1 MSQARGTF
9 GPKLLPRAAVG
20 GVVLALMCA
29 ALPAGAF
36 AQAAAP
42 VTVQRVNVVEEAGA
56 VEIGIEATGPIG
68 YRTMVLDDPVR
79 YVIDLPAAKNGT
91 GRPTQRVGVGALQ
104 TVRVGQVTDTPP
116 VTRVVLDLSQ
126 AVQWSVRRPSTQ
138 VVVVRLVVPEAHGPT
153 VSPWSSGSA
162 VSTAETGSGT
172 TTGGAGSAA
181 PAPERPWG
189 ARVDAGLPPAP
200 GAQAS
205 AGGRPSA
212 DSVRA
217 GPPAGV
223 PGIVVA
229 QQSSGTGR
237 LLTLDLRDAQLG
249 DVLDALARL
258 CSLNVVTDASVS
270 GARVTVHLVGVTCEQ
285 ALNFVLDANGL
296 GYRRVGETLVIQPI
310 ARLTPPP
317 PGPVMRVYRLQYV
330 Q

>member
-1 MSQARGTF
+1 MSQARGAF
-9 GPKLLPRAAVG
+9 GPRLLPRAVVG

-29 ALPAGAF
+29 AVPAGAF

-56 VEIGIEATGPIG
+56 VEIGIEATGPMD

-126 AVQWSVRRPSTQ
+126 AVQWSVRRPSAQ
-138 VVVVRLVVPEAHGPT
+138 VVVVRLTVPEAHGPA
-153 VSPWSSGSA
+153 VSPWSGGSA
-162 VSTAETGSGT
+162 VSSAGTRSGN
-172 TTGGAGSAA
+172 TTGVAGSAA

-189 ARVDAGLPPAP
+189 GRVDAGLPPAP

-205 AGGRPSA
+205 AGGVGLSA

-237 LLTLDLRDAQLG
+237 LLTLDLRDAQL
-249 DVLDALARL
+249 
-258 CSLNVVTDASVS
+258 
-270 GARVTVHLVGVTCEQ
+270 
-285 ALNFVLDANGL
+285 
-296 GYRRVGETLVIQPI
+296 
-310 ARLTPPP
+310 
-317 PGPVMRVYRLQYV
+317 
-330 Q
+330 